1 MKSMRGYEE
10 SLYFLGLTCRRL
22 REGLSLGLDPELFQE
37 RFLDELDFID
47 SVLERIQSS
56 LVEEQHLIQRKE
68 YLHQM
73 VLTRQLFKSLLHE
86 FKRAARDGPQF
97 DQKIELFEGLGK
109 KNQERIDEVLEILSA
124 EGDPVVSEE
133 LITHEEMNI
142 LLGDK
147 PLPNR

>member
-10 SLYFLGLTCRRL
+10 SLYFLGLMCRRL
-22 REGLSLGLDPELFQE
+22 REGLTLGLDPELFQE
-37 RFLDELDFID
+37 RFLDEIDFID
-47 SVLERIQSS
+47 SVLDRIQVA
-56 LVEEQHLIQRKE
+56 LVEEQHLIQKNE

-86 FKRAARDGPQF
+86 FKRVAMDGTMF
-97 DQKIELFEGLGK
+97 TTKEDLFEALGKRNHDKIE
-109 KNQERIDEVLEILSA
+109 EVLELLNTGA
-124 EGDPVVSEE
+124 TEPLSEE

-147 PLPNR
+147 PGPNH